1 MAVSDHDRQVCVEIP
16 RQIAHIVEQYL
27 TWAAIRP
34 VGVIIFERMNLH
46 TVACHG
52 RVASFSREL
61 PLCACNHCILVQ
73 IIWFIVTLSD

>member
-52 RVASFSREL
+52 RVALAENCRYAHAITVYWYRSSGL
-61 PLCACNHCILVQ
+61 L
-73 IIWFIVTLSD
+73 